1 MTTYST
7 NNNLQQD
14 TQYNQCSFN
23 NDDDDYNLLN
33 IYNHIHNKA
42 DNTKDDNTKA
52 DNTKADNTQNYYK
65 YNESTIDENIILDN
79 VYNECSLCLEDLVK
93 EVAVLTCNHDYHVNC
108 FMLWVNKC
116 NMAKKDITCPQCIST
131 NCEIILITNKD
142 NNYFR
147 EYGQYYL
154 PNSIH
159 NIDTRIVDT
168 RIVDT
173 RRVDTRRVDTNRVDT
188 NRVDNRVVDTSEGN
202 GGRKSVWKRF
212 IQWVKC

>member
-1 MTTYST
+1 MQL
-7 NNNLQQD
+7 NNNAD
-14 TQYNQCSFN
+14 TPYTH
-23 NDDDDYNLLN
+23 L
-33 IYNHIHNKA
+33 I
-42 DNTKDDNTKA
+42 
-52 DNTKADNTQNYYK
+52 NYYK

-93 EVAVLTCNHDYHVNC
+93 EVAVLTCNHEYHVNC

-159 NIDTRIVDT
+159 NIDTDR
-168 RIVDT
+168 VDT
-173 RRVDTRRVDTNRVDT
+173 RRVDTRRVDTRIVDT
-188 NRVDNRVVDTSEGN
+188 RVVYTSEGN